1 MAILHTAGVLDDSD
15 GFGPASLQT
24 TVNGLELILQ
34 ALRIIEPEAPE
45 AGLRKALIEAL
56 EKAMPLC
63 PEHQPLSAK
72 TAAEIFDFNTEV
84 FRRQAKFEGTC
95 KAQLSH
101 IGLYNVER

>member
-1 MAILHTAGVLDDSD
+1 MTVQHTAWVEDELA

-24 TVNGLELILQ
+24 TVNGLELVLQ

-45 AGLRKALIEAL
+45 AGLRKVLIEAI

-63 PEHQPLSAK
+63 PEHQPLSAM
-72 TAAEIFDFNTEV
+72 TDAQVFDFNTEV